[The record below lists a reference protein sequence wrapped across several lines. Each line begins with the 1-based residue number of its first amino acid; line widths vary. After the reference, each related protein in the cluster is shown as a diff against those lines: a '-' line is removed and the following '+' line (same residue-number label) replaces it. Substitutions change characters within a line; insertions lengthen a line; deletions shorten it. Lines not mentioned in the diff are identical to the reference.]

1 MSDYVLRSAV
11 EGDMAEE
18 KEQAGYSEDLDKIMA
33 TMKKR
38 KEDVPGLIALLKSK
52 NILYRRKAADYL
64 GEIGDDR
71 AVPALI
77 EALKDESDVSWL
89 AARSLGMIGDR
100 RATGPLIEALGSP
113 EKWLRQGAAWALGK
127 IGDDKAVEPLIPL
140 LKDPNKDVR
149 KNAAWALGIIGD
161 ERVIEPLTRIQQDE
175 DEGVRQA
182 AKVALDAVKKKI
194 AMRQ

>member
-1 MSDYVLRSAV
+1 MRSAV
-11 EGDMAEE
+11 ERVMAEE
-18 KEQAGYSEDLDKIMA
+18 KEQAGYAEDLEKLMA

-38 KEDVPGLIALLKSK
+38 REDVPGLIALLKSK
-52 NILYRRKAADYL
+52 NLLYRRKAADYL

-100 RATGPLIEALGSP
+100 RAIDPLIESLGSP

-127 IGDDKAVEPLIPL
+127 IGDEKAIEPLIPIL
-140 LKDPNKDVR
+140 QDQKKDVR

-161 ERVIEPLTRIQQDE
+161 ERAIEPLTRLQQDE

>member
-1 MSDYVLRSAV
+1 
-11 EGDMAEE
+11 MAEE
-18 KEQAGYSEDLDKIMA
+18 KEQAGYAEDLEKLMA

-38 KEDVPGLIALLKSK
+38 REDVPGLIALLKSK
-52 NILYRRKAADYL
+52 NLLYRRKAADYL

-100 RATGPLIEALGSP
+100 RAIDPLIEALGSP

-127 IGDDKAVEPLIPL
+127 IGDEKA
-140 LKDPNKDVR
+140 
-149 KNAAWALGIIGD
+149 
-161 ERVIEPLTRIQQDE
+161 IEPSHPASCRTRRRMCARTPPGRSVLSGTSGQSSLSP
-175 DEGVRQA
+175 GFSRTRT
-182 AKVALDAVKKKI
+182 KV
-194 AMRQ
+194 